1 MQSIILHKDK
11 KALRGDRRDFV
22 CLRFDWFELD
32 VFNIFQAL
40 LVFADERDVVLGD
53 LGLADKF
60 DL

>member
-1 MQSIILHKDK
+1 MT
-11 KALRGDRRDFV
+11 GGCFFY
-22 CLRFDWFELD
+22 LRFDWAKLD
-32 VFNIFQAL
+32 VFYIFQAL